1 MTNRF
6 DFGTRGIL
14 PYLLIGGG
22 LALLF
27 LWQYGIGTLWPLFVL
42 IPGAIFLYRA
52 FTGDDKESIDMI
64 FPGMT
69 VTATGLILL
78 YQSLSGH
85 WESWAYIWAVYPIVT
100 GFAMRWRGERRPKYE
115 HEIRI
120 GNDMMRYGA
129 MGLVAAVVFFEALI
143 FHSINVQFIGI
154 GLIALGVIYLIAT
167 RRNTARTTA
176 FSDLVGKAKNDGE
189 KAKFG
194 DHDAA

>member
-6 DFGTRGIL
+6 NFDTKGIL

-22 LALLF
+22 IALLF

-42 IPGAIFLYRA
+42 IPGVILLYRA
-52 FTGDDKESIDMI
+52 LTGSDRESIDMI
-64 FPGMT
+64 FPGT
-69 VTATGLILL
+69 IVTATGLILF

-85 WESWAYIWAVYPIVT
+85 WESWAYIWAVYPILT
-100 GFAMRWRGERRPKYE
+100 GFAMRWRGERVAKYE

-143 FHSINVQFIGI
+143 FRSVNVQFIGI
-154 GLIALGVIYLIAT
+154 GLIALGVIYLVAT
-167 RRNTARTTA
+167 RRSASRTTA

-189 KAKFG
+189 KAKFN
-194 DHDAA
+194 DDAA

>member
-6 DFGTRGIL
+6 DFDTKGIL

-22 LALLF
+22 IALLF

-42 IPGAIFLYRA
+42 IPGVVLLYRA
-52 FTGDDKESIDMI
+52 LTGRDRESVDMI
-64 FPGMT
+64 FPGT
-69 VTATGLILL
+69 IVTATGLILF

-85 WESWAYIWAVYPIVT
+85 WESWAYIWAVYPILT
-100 GFAMRWRGERRPKYE
+100 GFAMRWRGERVSKYE

-129 MGLVAAVVFFEALI
+129 MGLVGAVVFFEVLI
-143 FHSINVQFIGI
+143 FRSVNVQFIGI
-154 GLIALGVIYLIAT
+154 GLIALGVIYLVAT
-167 RRNTARTTA
+167 RRNIARTTA

-189 KAKFG
+189 KAKVN
-194 DHDAA
+194 DDAA